1 MDEMTKDEMAE
12 ETAGTAVERFVERL
26 VTALPAL
33 RPEWEQI
40 RRECREDGLTAAAPE
55 VFLDEQTRALRYR
68 FRDGVIE
75 ARAELQALAAALEAE
90 YGADPD
96 VDDVVDG
103 CFLALLS
110 VEDGGPD
117 PLDVLGPK
125 LSATVAARRAWRA
138 DPATAAFVGRLT
150 GAVPGLARV
159 AAENRYGDH
168 GDVLVHGFLADVAF
182 RTLEHHRTGGPV
194 ALEEVRTL
202 LAELDAA
209 LGADRAVDEAIAV
222 SFVANLPHGDEPG
235 ADLAEQLGPELR
247 AEYERQRVAET

>member
-1 MDEMTKDEMAE
+1 MTRGTTGAAAE
-12 ETAGTAVERFVERL
+12 AFVERL

-40 RRECREDGLTAAAPE
+40 ARECREDGLTSAAPE
-55 VFLDEQTRALRYR
+55 VFVDEQTRALRYR

-75 ARAELQALAAALEAE
+75 ARAELEALAAAIEAE

-96 VDDVVDG
+96 VDDLVDG

-110 VEDGGPD
+110 AEDGGPD

-125 LSATVAARRAWRA
+125 LSAVVAARRAWRS
-138 DPATAAFVGRLT
+138 DPAAAAFVGRLT
-150 GAVPGLARV
+150 EAAPALARL
-159 AAENRYGDH
+159 AAENRYGDR

-182 RTLEHHRTGGPV
+182 RQLEHHRSGGPV
-194 ALEEVRTL
+194 ALEEVRTV
-202 LAELDAA
+202 LARLDAE

-222 SFVANLPHGDEPG
+222 SFVANLPHGEEPG
-235 ADLAEQLGPELR
+235 ADIAEQLGPKLR
-247 AEYERQRVAET
+247 AELERQRAAEG